1 MFAFLFLLMNYCKKR
16 NLPPEEK
23 RACELLRHNWA
34 YHRSNHDSWTDYLN
48 EMIEYNEKLNG
59 ETGNKFSNEQAGN
72 FVDIMLANEF
82 DYYFKLL
89 DSDVPGKLSFN
100 LDHITRIQ
108 SDKIYRTLKNLIL
121 LSNSFIPD
129 LNEIE

>member
-48 EMIEYNEKLNG
+48 EKIEYNEKLNG
-59 ETGNKFSNEQAGN
+59 ETGNKFSNEQEGN
-72 FVDIMLANEF
+72 FIDIMLANEF

-89 DSDVPGKLSFN
+89 DSDVPGKLSFETTIIE
-100 LDHITRIQ
+100 L
-108 SDKIYRTLKNLIL
+108 LLIVILISAILICRL
-121 LSNSFIPD
+121 LRKQKRD
-129 LNEIE
+129 